1 MNEFIVN
8 HILGIIISQMVIG
21 IGALVKL
28 YFDFNTLKRDFVK
41 KEKEDEKTHNKDE
54 QLIKDDLQKLEAK
67 IDNNYEKIETKIEN
81 NANQIEKFREE
92 YRTDQQTI
100 RDTLTKLNL
109 YHEILQDNMKKL
121 EIASARIKKDMN

>member
-1 MNEFIVN
+1 MGLKFQ
-8 HILGIIISQMVIG
+8 ISST
-21 IGALVKL
+21 AC
-28 YFDFNTLKRDFVK
+28 
-41 KEKEDEKTHNKDE
+41 
-54 QLIKDDLQKLEAK
+54 DLQKLEAK

>member
-21 IGALVKL
+21 LGAMIKL

-41 KEKEDEKTHNKDE
+41 KEQEDEKIHNKDE
-54 QLIKDDLQKLEAK
+54 QLIKDDLQKLESK
-67 IDNNYEKIETKIEN
+67 IDGNYEKIETKIDN

-92 YRTDQQTI
+92 YRTDQQSI

-121 EIASARIKKDMN
+121 EIASARIKKDVN